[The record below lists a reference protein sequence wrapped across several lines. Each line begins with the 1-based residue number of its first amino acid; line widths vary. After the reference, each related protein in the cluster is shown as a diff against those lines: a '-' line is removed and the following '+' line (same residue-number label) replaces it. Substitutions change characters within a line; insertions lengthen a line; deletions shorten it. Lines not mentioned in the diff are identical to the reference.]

1 MICLTDGCMITFFHF
16 LICLHSL
23 RSPKLGLQLAT
34 HEQVRYT
41 ETSKRQLQ
49 DCERGK
55 INIFTARWF
64 SHPLY
69 MYNIYSP
76 QSAPSP
82 ANYPSSLQSKYL
94 IRNPSIPKKRVTLVG
109 GDISKSLCMQ
119 HRLKKA
125 HVVHNQNIIV
135 HIGIHDVF
143 TDQLRDERKKKRNN
157 LDYVVETVI
166 AVVTMRRDGLVIYI

>member
-1 MICLTDGCMITFFHF
+1 MICLTDGFMITFFHF

-34 HEQVRYT
+34 HEQLRYT

-55 INIFTARWF
+55 INIFTGRWF

-69 MYNIYSP
+69 TTIIHHKVP
-76 QSAPSP
+76 HP
-82 ANYPSSLQSKYL
+82 LQIILHHFNPKYL
-94 IRNPSIPKKRVTLVG
+94 IRNPSIPQKRVTLVG
-109 GDISKSLCMQ
+109 GDTSKSLCMQ
-119 HRLKKA
+119 HQLKKA

-135 HIGIHDVF
+135 HISIHDVF

-166 AVVTMRRDGLVIYI
+166 AVVTKRRDGLVIYI